1 MFLTEAALQLSV
13 AAIGA
18 AVMIHN
24 TNSLIDD
31 ALATGTGQYMSN
43 VASAVNTYVF
53 DNMTV
58 LAASPN
64 GPTTINAGS
73 VSATVA
79 SPLHPTVQDLINL
92 KLLPVGFSDASPLG
106 LSFRVDLVPTNC
118 SAGLTNCTIPG
129 SMYSTTAYRDAG
141 GRIRTDQMASVV
153 AAAGV
158 DAGVSYAES
167 PAVITGMAASWSA
180 PNPLAG
186 SQAGVLMMRVGNTSL
201 LAQSMNQ
208 FYKRDGSLNL
218 TGPMDANNQA
228 MNSVG
233 NIQSNGSLSANGSVS
248 ANGNVAAGGQVS
260 GNIVTGNYLGSNG
273 DAGVAGNASANGVY
287 GNYVQSNGGASVAGN
302 ANVGGTLIANGV
314 ASNDVQSY
322 GNVRA
327 NGSVQASTY
336 IYAAGAVVPSTG
348 GGQQVSEGQGC
359 GDPQGAMRSDPNGRI
374 LSCQNGVWRSAGGGA
389 PAGTLCGFM
398 QQGGTQASTATC
410 QGMNPYFDG
419 CPAGY
424 SLRVMDG
431 MAGGYLYTCAK
442 T

>member
-24 TNSLIDD
+24 TNNLIDD

-92 KLLPVGFSDASPLG
+92 KLLPIGFSDTSPLG

-129 SMYSTTAYRDAG
+129 RMYSTTAYRDASG
-141 GRIRTDQMASVV
+141 NIRTDQMATVV

-180 PNPLAG
+180 PNPLSG
-186 SQAGVLMMRVGNTSL
+186 GDAGVLMMRVGNTSL

-218 TGPMDANNQA
+218 TGPMDANNQS
-228 MNSVG
+228 MNAVG
-233 NIQSNGSLSANGSVS
+233 NLQSNGAVS
-248 ANGNVAAGGQVS
+248 ANGT
-260 GNIVTGNYLGSNG
+260 VTGGALRSNG
-273 DAGVAGNASANGVY
+273 DASVAGNASANGVY
-287 GNYVQSNGGASVAGN
+287 GNYVQSNGSAAVAGN
-302 ANVGGTLIANGV
+302 LSAAGV
-314 ASNDVQSY
+314 YTNSVQSY
-322 GNVRA
+322 GDVASSGSVRA
-327 NGSVQASTY
+327 SGY
-336 IYAAGAVVPSTG
+336 LYAAGAVVPSTG
-348 GGQQVSEGQGC
+348 GGAQVWDGWGC
-359 GDPQGAMRSDPNGRI
+359 GDPQGAIRSDPNGRI
-374 LSCQNGVWRSAGGGA
+374 LSCQSGVWRAASGGTGIADFTAMYHTCGSEAFGDPFGNASGIVYTIYYANGSSRQFFARDNVNCSSGGG
-389 PAGTLCGFM
+389 
-398 QQGGTQASTATC
+398 
-410 QGMNPYFDG
+410 
-419 CPAGY
+419 
-424 SLRVMDG
+424 
-431 MAGGYLYTCAK
+431 
-442 T
+442 

>member
-24 TNSLIDD
+24 TNNLIDD

-79 SPLHPTVQDLINL
+79 SPLHPTVQDLIDL
-92 KLLPVGFSDASPLG
+92 KLLPVGFSDTSPLG

-129 SMYSTTAYRDAG
+129 RMYSTTAYRDASG
-141 GRIRTDQMASVV
+141 NIRTDQMATVV

-180 PNPLAG
+180 PNPLSG
-186 SQAGVLMMRVGNTSL
+186 GDAGVLMMRVGNTSL

-233 NIQSNGSLSANGSVS
+233 NFQSNGSVS
-248 ANGNVAAGGQVS
+248 ANGNVGAGGQVS
-260 GNIVTGNYLGSNG
+260 GGSLRSNG
-273 DAGVAGNASANGVY
+273 DASIAGNASANGVY
-287 GNYVQSNGGASVAGN
+287 GNYVQSNGSAAVAGN
-302 ANVGGTLIANGV
+302 LSAAGV
-314 ASNDVQSY
+314 YTNSVQSY
-322 GNVRA
+322 GDVASSGSVRA
-327 NGSVQASTY
+327 SGY
-336 IYAAGAVVPSTG
+336 LYAAGAVVPSTG
-348 GGQQVSEGQGC
+348 GGAQVWDGWGC
-359 GDPQGAMRSDPNGRI
+359 SDPQGAIRSDPNGRI
-374 LSCQNGVWRSAGGGA
+374 LSCQNGVWRSAGGPADGSVIRFQQV
-389 PAGTLCGFM
+389 PAGVVDGWGHSGICVVKAGNYSEWCG
-398 QQGGTQASTATC
+398 ANATWV
-410 QGMNPYFDG
+410 QTDG
-419 CPAGY
+419 FTG
-424 SLRVMDG
+424 
-431 MAGGYLYTCAK
+431 AGGGG
-442 T
+442 

>member
-24 TNSLIDD
+24 TNNLIDD

-92 KLLPVGFSDASPLG
+92 KLLPIGFSDTSPLG

-129 SMYSTTAYRDAG
+129 RMYSTTAYRDASG
-141 GRIRTDQMASVV
+141 NIRTDQMATVV

-158 DAGVSYAES
+158 DSGVSYAES

-180 PNPLAG
+180 PNPLSGAD
-186 SQAGVLMMRVGNTSL
+186 AGVLMMRVGNTSL

-228 MNSVG
+228 MNAVG
-233 NIQSNGSLSANGSVS
+233 NLQSNGAVS
-248 ANGNVAAGGQVS
+248 ANGT
-260 GNIVTGNYLGSNG
+260 VTGGALRSNG
-273 DAGVAGNASANGVY
+273 DASVAGNASANGVY
-287 GNYVQSNGGASVAGN
+287 GNYVQSNGSAAVAGN
-302 ANVGGTLIANGV
+302 LSAAGV
-314 ASNDVQSY
+314 YTNSVQSY
-322 GNVRA
+322 GDVASSGSVRA
-327 NGSVQASTY
+327 SGY
-336 IYAAGAVVPSTG
+336 LYAAGAVVPSTG
-348 GGQQVSEGQGC
+348 GGAQVWDGWGC
-359 GDPQGAMRSDPNGRI
+359 GDPQGAIRSDPNGRI
-374 LSCQNGVWRSAGGGA
+374 LSCQNGVWRSAGGPADGSVIRFQQV
-389 PAGTLCGFM
+389 PAGVVDGWGHSGICVVKAGNYNEWCG
-398 QQGGTQASTATC
+398 ANATWV
-410 QGMNPYFDG
+410 QTDG
-419 CPAGY
+419 FTG
-424 SLRVMDG
+424 
-431 MAGGYLYTCAK
+431 AGGGG
-442 T
+442 

>member
-24 TNSLIDD
+24 TNNLIDD

-92 KLLPVGFSDASPLG
+92 KLLPIGFSDTSPLG

-129 SMYSTTAYRDAG
+129 SMYSTTAYRDASG
-141 GRIRTDQMASVV
+141 NIRTDQMATVV

-180 PNPLAG
+180 PNPLSG
-186 SQAGVLMMRVGNTSL
+186 GNAGVLMMRVGNTSL

-233 NIQSNGSLSANGSVS
+233 SLQSNGAVS
-248 ANGNVAAGGQVS
+248 ANGL
-260 GNIVTGNYLGSNG
+260 VTGGALRSNG
-273 DAGVAGNASANGVY
+273 DAIVAGNASANGVY
-287 GNYVQSNGGASVAGN
+287 GNYLQASGNASVGGVVSAGQVN
-302 ANVGGTLIANGV
+302 TNG
-314 ASNDVQSY
+314 VQSY
-322 GNVRA
+322 GNVNA
-327 NGSVQASTY
+327 NGSVTANGY
-336 IYAAGAVVPSTG
+336 LYAAGAVVPSTG
-348 GGQQVSEGQGC
+348 GGQQVYDGWGC
-359 GDPQGAMRSDPNGRI
+359 GDPQGAIRSDPNGRI
-374 LSCQNGVWRSAGGGA
+374 LSCQSGVWRAASGGTGIVDFTAWYHPCGTGTFGGDPFGNGSGYVYTITYANGSTRSFIASDINDCSSGGG
-389 PAGTLCGFM
+389 
-398 QQGGTQASTATC
+398 
-410 QGMNPYFDG
+410 
-419 CPAGY
+419 
-424 SLRVMDG
+424 
-431 MAGGYLYTCAK
+431 
-442 T
+442 

>member
-24 TNSLIDD
+24 TNNLIDD

-92 KLLPVGFSDASPLG
+92 KLLPIGFTDTSPLG

-129 SMYSTTAYRDAG
+129 RMYSTTAYRDASG
-141 GRIRTDQMASVV
+141 NIRTDQMATVV

-180 PNPLAG
+180 PNPLLGAD
-186 SQAGVLMMRVGNTSL
+186 AGVLMMRVGNTSL

-228 MNSVG
+228 MNAVG
-233 NIQSNGSLSANGSVS
+233 NLQSNGSVS
-248 ANGNVAAGGQVS
+248 ANGNVGAGGQVS
-260 GNIVTGNYLGSNG
+260 GSSLRSNG
-273 DAGVAGNASANGVY
+273 DASIAGNSSANGVY
-287 GNYVQSNGGASVAGN
+287 GNYVQSNGNAYVAGTIQTGKVN
-302 ANVGGTLIANGV
+302 ANE
-314 ASNDVQSY
+314 VQSY
-322 GNVRA
+322 GNVTSS
-327 NGSVQASTY
+327 GSMVASGY
-336 IYAAGAVVPSTG
+336 LYAAGAVVPSTG
-348 GGQQVSEGQGC
+348 GGQQVWDGWGC
-359 GDPQGAMRSDPNGRI
+359 GDPQGAIRSDPNGRI
-374 LSCQNGVWRSAGGGA
+374 LSCQSGVWRAASGGTGIADFTAMYHPCGTGTFGGDPFGNASGIVYTIYYANGASRQFFARDNVDCSSGGG
-389 PAGTLCGFM
+389 
-398 QQGGTQASTATC
+398 
-410 QGMNPYFDG
+410 
-419 CPAGY
+419 
-424 SLRVMDG
+424 
-431 MAGGYLYTCAK
+431 
-442 T
+442 

>member
-92 KLLPVGFSDASPLG
+92 KLLPIGFSDTSPLG

-129 SMYSTTAYRDAG
+129 RMYSTTAYRDASG
-141 GRIRTDQMASVV
+141 NIRTDQMATVV

-180 PNPLAG
+180 PNPLSGAD
-186 SQAGVLMMRVGNTSL
+186 AGVLMMQVGNSSL

-228 MNSVG
+228 MNAVG
-233 NIQSNGSLSANGSVS
+233 NLQSNGSVS
-248 ANGNVAAGGQVS
+248 ANGNVAAAGQVS
-260 GNIVTGNYLGSNG
+260 GNTVTGNYLRSNG
-273 DAGVAGNASANGVY
+273 DAGIAGNASANGVY
-287 GNYVQSNGGASVAGN
+287 GNYLQSNGNASVGGVVSAAQVN
-302 ANVGGTLIANGV
+302 ANG
-314 ASNDVQSY
+314 VQSY
-322 GNVRA
+322 GNVNAYGSVAA
-327 NGSVQASTY
+327 NGSL
-336 IYAAGAVVPSTG
+336 YAAGAVVPSTG
-348 GGQQVSEGQGC
+348 GGQQVWDGQGC

-374 LSCQNGVWRSAGGGA
+374 LSCQSGVWRAAGGGA
-389 PAGTLCGFM
+389 PAGTLCGLV
-398 QQGGTQASTATC
+398 QQGSTQAGWSNC

-424 SLRVMDG
+424 TLKGLDAI
-431 MAGGYLYTCAK
+431 AGTSFFTCVK

>member
-31 ALATGTGQYMSN
+31 ALATGTGQYMYN
-43 VASAVNTYVF
+43 VASAINTYVF

-92 KLLPVGFSDASPLG
+92 KLLPIGFSDTSPLG

-129 SMYSTTAYRDAG
+129 RMYSTTAYRDTSG
-141 GRIRTDQMASVV
+141 NIRTDQMATVV

-180 PNPLAG
+180 PNPLSG
-186 SQAGVLMMRVGNTSL
+186 GDAGVLMMRVGNTSL

-228 MNSVG
+228 MSSVG
-233 NIQSNGSLSANGSVS
+233 NFQSNGSVS
-248 ANGNVAAGGQVS
+248 ANGNVTSAGSMAANGNVS
-260 GNIVTGNYLGSNG
+260 ANGSMTAAQNLSG
-273 DAGVAGNASANGVY
+273 NGVY

-302 ANVGGTLIANGV
+302 ANVGGTVIANGV

-327 NGSVQASTY
+327 NGSVQASAY
-336 IYAAGAVVPSTG
+336 VYAAGAVVPSTG
-348 GGQQVSEGQGC
+348 GGQQVWDGQGC

-374 LSCQNGVWRSAGGGA
+374 LSCQNGVWRAAGGSG
-389 PAGTLCGFM
+389 PVGTLCGLM
-398 QQGGTQASTATC
+398 QLGATQSGWTNC
-410 QGMNPYFDG
+410 QGMNPYYDG

-424 SLRVMDG
+424 TLKGLDAI
-431 MAGGYLYTCAK
+431 AGSGIFTCAK

>member
-31 ALATGTGQYMSN
+31 ALAMGTGQYMSN

-73 VSATVA
+73 VSALVA

-92 KLLPVGFSDASPLG
+92 KLLPIGFSDTSPLG

-129 SMYSTTAYRDAG
+129 RMYSTTAYRDASG
-141 GRIRTDQMASVV
+141 NIRTDQMASVV
-153 AAAGV
+153 AAAGL

-180 PNPLAG
+180 PNPLSG
-186 SQAGVLMMRVGNTSL
+186 GDAGVLMMRVGNTSL

-228 MNSVG
+228 MNAVG
-233 NIQSNGSLSANGSVS
+233 NLQSNGSLSA
-248 ANGNVAAGGQVS
+248 AGNVAAGAAVS
-260 GNIVTGNYLGSNG
+260 GNTVTGNFLRSNG
-273 DAGVAGNASANGVY
+273 DAGIAGNASANAVY
-287 GNYVQSNGGASVAGN
+287 GNYVQSNGSAYVAGSMTSGQ
-302 ANVGGTLIANGV
+302 VY
-314 ASNDVQSY
+314 ASGMTSY
-322 GNVRA
+322 G
-327 NGSVQASTY
+327 SVTASGY
-336 IYAAGAVVPSTG
+336 VYAAGALVPSTG
-348 GGQQVSEGQGC
+348 GGQQVWDGWGC
-359 GDPQGAMRSDPNGRI
+359 GDPQGAIRSDPNGKI
-374 LSCQNGVWRSAGGGA
+374 LSCQNGVWRSAGGPADGSVIRFQQV
-389 PAGTLCGFM
+389 PAGVVDGWGHSGICVVKAGNYNEWCGANAIWVQTDGFTGS
-398 QQGGTQASTATC
+398 GG
-410 QGMNPYFDG
+410 
-419 CPAGY
+419 
-424 SLRVMDG
+424 
-431 MAGGYLYTCAK
+431 GG
-442 T
+442 